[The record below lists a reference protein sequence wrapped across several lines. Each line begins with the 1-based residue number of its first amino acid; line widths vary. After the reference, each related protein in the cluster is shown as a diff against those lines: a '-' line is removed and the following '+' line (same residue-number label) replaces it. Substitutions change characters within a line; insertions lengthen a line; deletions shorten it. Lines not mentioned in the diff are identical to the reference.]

1 MAVGEAG
8 NPVVTVPGPDRQ
20 RGPDHQ
26 EVGDGVAPTGGAPVT
41 GTPRRPWSER
51 FTRRS
56 AWPVWANVAAVLGVT
71 VVTLTQLHPNLLF
84 LQTTTAGG
92 DTGAHV
98 ALPKFLESH
107 LLTHGQLTGWDPGWY
122 DGFPLYSFYFPL
134 PGLVTV
140 ALNAV
145 VSYDV
150 AFKLVTVLGS
160 LLLPLCAWAFGR
172 LAGMRDPVPACLA
185 AATLPFLFE
194 PSFSI
199 YGGNL
204 LSTLAGEF
212 SFSLS
217 LSLSLLFLG
226 VVASGLRTGRHRA
239 LAAVLLAATLL
250 CHLLPALFAA
260 AGAVVLLLLDA
271 DLARA
276 VGRGRRAVAA
286 GHRWGGRVLWSVVVA
301 LVGLGLCAWWLVPFG
316 LGQAYTTN
324 MGYTKVFGYPH
335 LLFPGSFRWVL
346 VLDVVGIVALVV
358 RRSRMAL
365 FLVIMA
371 GLSAAT
377 VILDPAG
384 KLYNVRFLPLWFL
397 CLYRLAGYAVAEV
410 VAAVARLARRRRLN
424 LWVRDLGARLSA
436 GAGPD
441 WTPGRRATP
450 YRRPVPGAVAAGAV
464 VGPLVALAGACLAVV
479 PPLVVAG
486 HPGGVSALADVGVH
500 VGANQPSAWA
510 AWNYSG
516 YERKPDYPEFQAV
529 IQMMR
534 QVGAEQG
541 CGRTMWEYD
550 PSLNRFGTT
559 ESLMLLPYFT
569 NGCVGSQE
577 GLLFES
583 ASSTPFHFIVQ
594 DEVSPSPSRAV
605 VAVPD
610 GAYGGLDVHL
620 GIQHLQQMGV
630 RYFLTSSTAVQQAAS
645 ADPAATLVGT
655 SGPWATSYNGQSL
668 DTTWKVYRIAD
679 SQLVVPLVNRPVV
692 WTGVQADQGS
702 WLPPAVAWFNT
713 PSRWNVVPTAAG
725 PASWSRVV
733 TGDPHPSAVP
743 EPKTTVSDVR
753 QSDQSISFH
762 VDRVG
767 VPVEVRV
774 SYFPNWRASGADGPY
789 RAAPN
794 LMVVVPTSHDV
805 TLTYGRSAANTLG
818 QLLTF
823 LAVAAVVVL
832 FVVDRRARRAAAARR
847 AVRTASVGTGTHP

>member
-1 MAVGEAG
+1 MTVGEAG
-8 NPVVTVPGPDRQ
+8 NAAMTMPD
-20 RGPDHQ
+20 GGGDPD
-26 EVGDGVAPTGGAPVT
+26 VGAGSPDPDISERHAVRS
-41 GTPRRPWSER
+41 PRSPRWGR

-56 AWPVWANVAAVLGVT
+56 AWPAWANAVAIVGVT
-71 VVTLTQLHPNLLF
+71 AVTLTQLHPNLLF
-84 LQTTTAGG
+84 LGTTTAGG

-98 ALPKFLESH
+98 ALPAFLKSH
-107 LLTHGQLTGWDPGWY
+107 LLLHGQVTGWDPGWY

-140 ALNAV
+140 LLNV
-145 VSYDV
+145 FFSYDV

-160 LLLPLCAWAFGR
+160 LLLPVCAWAFGR
-172 LAGMRDPVPACLA
+172 LAGMRDPAPACLA

-250 CHLLPALFAA
+250 CHLIPALFAA
-260 AGAVVLLLLDA
+260 VGAVVLLLLDA
-271 DLARA
+271 DLPRA
-276 VGRGRRAVAA
+276 IGRSRRAVAA
-286 GHRWGGRVLWSVVVA
+286 GHRWGGRVLWSVVAGV
-301 LVGLGLCAWWLVPFG
+301 VGLGLCAWWLVPFG
-316 LGQAYTTN
+316 LGQAFTTN

-346 VLDVVGIVALVV
+346 LLDAVGVVAMVA
-358 RRSRMAL
+358 RRSRIAL
-365 FLVIMA
+365 FLLIMA
-371 GLSAAT
+371 ALAAAA
-377 VILDPAG
+377 VILDPAS
-384 KLYNVRFLPLWFL
+384 KLYNVRILPFWFL
-397 CLYRLAGYAVAEV
+397 CLYLLAGFAVAEV
-410 VAAVARLARRRRLN
+410 VAAVSRLARRRRLN
-424 LWVRDLGARLSA
+424 LWVRDLRGRLA
-436 GAGPD
+436 ATDGRD
-441 WTPGRRATP
+441 WASGRRITP
-450 YRRPVPGAVAAGAV
+450 YRRPVPTAVAAGAV
-464 VGPLVALAGACLAVV
+464 AGPLVALAAACLAVV
-479 PPLVVAG
+479 PPLAVPA
-486 HPGGVSALADVGVH
+486 STLAKIGVH
-500 VGANQPSAWA
+500 VGPDQPSAWA
-510 AWNYSG
+510 SWNYSG

-534 QVGAEQG
+534 QVGAGQG

-594 DEVSPSPSRAV
+594 DEVSPISSKAV

-620 GIQHLQQMGV
+620 GIQHLQEMGV
-630 RYFLTSSTAVQQAAS
+630 RYFLTSSTTVQQAA
-645 ADPAATLVGT
+645 ATDPAATLVGT

-679 SQLVVPLVNRPVV
+679 SQLVVPLTNRPVV
-692 WTGVQADQGS
+692 WSGVGASQTS
-702 WLPPAVAWFNT
+702 WLPPAVAWFNS
-713 PSRWNVVPTAAG
+713 PSRWGVVPAADG
-725 PASWSRVV
+725 PADWTRVPVGERHPAAV
-733 TGDPHPSAVP
+733 T

-774 SYFPNWRASGADGPY
+774 SYFPNWQASGADGPY
-789 RAAPN
+789 RVAPN
-794 LMVVVPTSHDV
+794 LMVVVPTGHDV
-805 TLTYGRSAANTLG
+805 TLTYGRSTADILG
-818 QLLTF
+818 QVLTL
-823 LAVAAVVVL
+823 LAVAAVVAL
-832 FVVDRRARRAAAARR
+832 AVVDRRTRRTARRAGPL
-847 AVRTASVGTGTHP
+847 GTGPAR